1 MALIEDLAV
10 AGLFGG
16 PHGCDPPVSAPD
28 RIGLERLGNLC
39 ISLNPSLRAKPP
51 KADSSLREKP
61 PKADSSLREKPSK
74 AESSLRE
81 KPPKADS
88 SLRAKP
94 PKADSSLRAQ
104 RSNPFL
110 LANQPL
116 MDYRVAMPLAMTTS
130 ADLP

>member
-39 ISLNPSLRAKPP
+39 ISLNPSLRAKP
-51 KADSSLREKP
+51 S
-61 PKADSSLREKPSK
+61 
-74 AESSLRE
+74 
-81 KPPKADS
+81 
-88 SLRAKP
+88 
-94 PKADSSLRAQ
+94 KADSSLRAQ

>member
-39 ISLNPSLRAKPP
+39 ISPNPSLREKPSKADSSLRAKPP

-61 PKADSSLREKPSK
+61 S
-74 AESSLRE
+74 
-81 KPPKADS
+81 
-88 SLRAKP
+88 
-94 PKADSSLRAQ
+94 KADSSLRAQ